1 MHNNLKR
8 IQAAC
13 ISQILHFRLK
23 EGEYAIRAVQ
33 EELKRYKEGL
43 DRGHTKYKILS
54 EEEQPDGSV
63 IIEIKKQY
71 NTAPVGAYLD

>member
-1 MHNNLKR
+1 MRNNMKR

-23 EGEYAIRAVQ
+23 EGEYAIRAVK
-33 EELKRYKEGL
+33 EEVKRYKEGL

>member
-1 MHNNLKR
+1 MHNNMKR

-13 ISQILHFRLK
+13 ISQILNFRLK
-23 EGEYAIRAVQ
+23 EGEYAIRAVK
-33 EELKRYKEGL
+33 EEVKRYKEGL

>member
-23 EGEYAIRAVQ
+23 EGEYAIRAVK
-33 EELKRYKEGL
+33 EEVKQYKEGL

>member
-23 EGEYAIRAVQ
+23 EGEYAIRAVK
-33 EELKRYKEGL
+33 EEVKRYKEGL

>member
-1 MHNNLKR
+1 MYFTDPSFPVERRRVCH
-8 IQAAC
+8 
-13 ISQILHFRLK
+13 
-23 EGEYAIRAVQ
+23 IRAVK
-33 EELKRYKEGL
+33 EEVKRYKEGL